1 MLKSIPAFVRIAN
14 DKESLEMA
22 LVENI
27 QRENL
32 DPIEIAFCYKRLI
45 DEVMLTQEKMSERV
59 GKKRSTISNYLRLLK
74 LDPIVQ
80 TGIRDGFISMGH
92 GRSLVTIENKEDQL
106 NIYEKILEK
115 SLSVRETEKLAN
127 KSKKSEK
134 KLKIKLFKEPFN
146 TSLNKLKNKYSSE
159 VKITLNGKEKGSII
173 IPFNNIDEFKE
184 LNKKLNGNK

>member
-1 MLKSIPAFVRIAN
+1 
-14 DKESLEMA
+14 
-22 LVENI
+22 
-27 QRENL
+27 
-32 DPIEIAFCYKRLI
+32 
-45 DEVMLTQEKMSERV
+45 
-59 GKKRSTISNYLRLLK
+59 
-74 LDPIVQ
+74 
-80 TGIRDGFISMGH
+80 MGH

-146 TSLNKLKNKYSSE
+146 TSLKKLKNKYNSE

>member
-32 DPIEIAFCYKRLI
+32 DPIEIALCYKRLI

-134 KLKIKLFKEPFN
+134 KLKIKIFKEPFN
-146 TSLNKLKNKYSSE
+146 TSLKKLKNKYNSE